1 MKISAEARTCLAEFL
16 EDAEDSFIRVGQTT
30 VGGGCCSRLIL
41 GVSIDDELHE
51 DDDLRMDVDGIP
63 VVIDRHLN
71 ERLGEI
77 SIDVDPDKGIV
88 INHN

>member
-41 GVSIDDELHE
+41 GVSIDD
-51 DDDLRMDVDGIP
+51 DLRMDVDGIP

>member
-41 GVSIDDELHE
+41 WVSIDDEFHE

>member
-1 MKISAEARTCLAEFL
+1 
-16 EDAEDSFIRVGQTT
+16 
-30 VGGGCCSRLIL
+30 
-41 GVSIDDELHE
+41 
-51 DDDLRMDVDGIP
+51 MDVDGIP

>member
-41 GVSIDDELHE
+41 GVSIDLPK
-51 DDDLRMDVDGIP
+51 RMIAQTFSG
-63 VVIDRHLN
+63 
-71 ERLGEI
+71 
-77 SIDVDPDKGIV
+77 
-88 INHN
+88 

>member
-30 VGGGCCSRLIL
+30 VGGGCCSRPIL
-41 GVSIDDELHE
+41 GVSIDDEFHE